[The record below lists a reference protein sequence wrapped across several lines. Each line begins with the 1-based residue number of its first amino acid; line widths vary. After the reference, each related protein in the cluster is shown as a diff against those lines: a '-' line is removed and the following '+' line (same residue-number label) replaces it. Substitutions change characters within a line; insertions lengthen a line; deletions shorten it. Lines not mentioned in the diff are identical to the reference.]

1 MNRSGFGILRAAPSG
16 RRRRGGSSVEAV
28 VWEGSGTAWAG
39 VSWGT
44 PVERRLRLL
53 GWQVTSVPWGDHGIA
68 HRGRPGVL
76 HVFSGG
82 MEPVASGSAAMA
94 DRLAAVEQAL
104 ATARV
109 DECSVVGICLGAQMI
124 AAVSAGFAP
133 RPVTGGGEAGL
144 TLVRGHGR
152 PDLVVPTAHVA
163 EVPEEFLDVPGVRHL
178 WSNGVTAVQG
188 FALGDRVAGV
198 QFHPELAADEARR
211 AVRSFRRALPA
222 PPVQAPN
229 HRVDPETAMQ
239 LLLHAAAAHRL
250 IGAEEDLLVG

>member
-1 MNRSGFGILRAAPSG
+1 LRSAGVDVGA
-16 RRRRGGSSVEAV
+16 RRHGGLVEAV
-28 VWEGSGTAWAG
+28 VWAGSGTAWAG

-53 GWQVTSVPWGDHGIA
+53 GWQVTTVPWGDAGTV

-94 DRLAAVEQAL
+94 DRLVAVEQAL

-109 DECSVVGICLGAQMI
+109 DECSVIGICLGAQMI
-124 AAVSAGFAP
+124 AAVSAGFPP
-133 RPVTGGGEAGL
+133 RPVTGGGESGL

-211 AVRSFRRALPA
+211 AVRSFRRSLPA
-222 PPVQAPN
+222 PPVRAPG
-229 HRVDPETAMQ
+229 HRVDPENAMQ

-250 IGAEEDLLVG
+250 IAAQEEDLLAV